1 MAVLQKIRNKG
12 PLLVTILGIAL
23 LLFILEIAFEALG
36 PAQNAKSQ
44 HAGEVNGETVMIQ
57 DFQNWVE
64 DWKIYVELTNPNAN
78 FKTKLGRATCSMFL
92 SRKNVTN
99 SVLL

>member
-1 MAVLQKIRNKG
+1 MAVLQKIRNRG

-57 DFQNWVE
+57 DF
-64 DWKIYVELTNPNAN
+64 
-78 FKTKLGRATCSMFL
+78 
-92 SRKNVTN
+92 
-99 SVLL
+99 